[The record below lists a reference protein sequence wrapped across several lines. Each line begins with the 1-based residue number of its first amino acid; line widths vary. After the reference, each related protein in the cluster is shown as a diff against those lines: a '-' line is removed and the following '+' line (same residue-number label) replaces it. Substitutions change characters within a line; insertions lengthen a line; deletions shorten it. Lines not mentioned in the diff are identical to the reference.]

1 MNELTA
7 SEITNEALRL
17 LKTYG
22 FTVWR
27 QNNLA
32 TRGRQNIVTPGLP
45 DIIGFGGEGKFV
57 GCEVKKIGDK
67 LSREQHI
74 FLTSLKISGGYA
86 YIATQLANTVIIRN
100 YEPVQQKEKS
110 EFKKY

>member
-17 LKTYG
+17 LRTYG

-32 TRGRQNIVTPGLP
+32 TRGRQNNVTPGLP

-86 YIATQLANTVIIRN
+86 YIASQLGTNVIVKN
-100 YEPVQQKEKS
+100 YEPVLKEKA
-110 EFKKY
+110 KVK